1 MTVIVKID
9 EGTARKLIKQRNIS
23 SEEPKDLL
31 GKELTL
37 ELNDSDVTIERFKEK
52 KKDVIE
58 ISDVNGSFGIW
69 FTPTVEKVGK
79 LKQLLEKGP

>member
-1 MTVIVKID
+1 MIIKID
-9 EGTARKLIKQRNIS
+9 EGTARKLIKQRSIG

-37 ELNDSDVTIERFKEK
+37 ELNDSDVTIQRLKEK

-58 ISDVNGSFGIW
+58 IADVNGSFGLW
-69 FTPTVEKVGK
+69 FTPTVEKIGK
-79 LKQLLEKGP
+79 LKEIVKGP